1 MLIRTAAFTGWGSGT
16 PSGRQQGDALRNV
29 RGCFVEL
36 IVAALVSSVASAA
49 VTTTVVDVPTRDAT
63 QRFLYVRPDAP
74 VANIIFLPGNTG
86 IMGIANDGSMPT
98 LAGRCAPFA
107 RNRDAFAARGFALAL
122 VDQTSDL
129 QIRQY
134 ADIREVGRYMRG
146 RDNLPTWI
154 VGGSGSTNAAL
165 DFAVDLPL
173 DEPMGVIIFSPHKPD
188 LVRAALVRRPTLLIF
203 HSDDALAA
211 PFVDPL
217 FAALTSAP
225 AKERIGLAGGSTGEC
240 GGYHLFMGI
249 DAELVAAV
257 AGFIDQHNP
266 TRR

>member
-1 MLIRTAAFTGWGSGT
+1 LHCARNGFVGIVVDVFMSCAA
-16 PSGRQQGDALRNV
+16 
-29 RGCFVEL
+29 C
-36 IVAALVSSVASAA
+36 AA

-129 QIRQY
+129 KIRQQV
-134 ADIREVGRYMRG
+134 DVREVVRYMRG
-146 RDNLPTWI
+146 RDNVPTWI

-165 DFAVDLPL
+165 DFAVDFPP
-173 DEPMGVIIFSPHKPD
+173 DEPMGVIIFSPYKPD
-188 LVRAALVRRPTLLIF
+188 LVRATLVRRPTLLIF
-203 HSDDALAA
+203 HSSDALAA

-225 AKERIGLAGGSTGEC
+225 VKERIGLAGGSTGDC

-249 DAELVAAV
+249 DAEFVAAV
-257 AGFIDQHNP
+257 AGFIDRHNP